1 MIYMRPIADT
11 PHFETQ
17 SGNLGVLAAAATGL
31 NEFILHKGADA
42 AYIFD
47 TNGVH
52 PDLLN
57 SPTLSIQLPNYCQ
70 MLEQAAFL
78 SGCDNFGLEY
88 GQQFQPKSLGL
99 IGYIG
104 LCSPDLASALRNI
117 ANYFHFHQKDT
128 LMQFVEHQDCWR
140 IDYQVQHGAILC
152 RRQDAELTL
161 GMLMNVIRGVLGQN
175 YSPRAVHFEHS
186 RPIQWQEHRKLFNAP
201 VYFEQ
206 PYNSILIKKSDTYVK
221 MPDADPILLKVIQD
235 TLKLLN
241 QNQQRQDIVNQTRSR
256 IQISLSK
263 GEPCLDRIA
272 NDLHM
277 STTCFIRK
285 LKSEGTNFTKL
296 VDSVRCE
303 MAENYIKQPH
313 IQISEIAF
321 LLGYSELSA
330 FSRAFKR
337 WFHITPR
344 QWRH

>member
-1 MIYMRPIADT
+1 MIQIHPFANT
-11 PHFETQ
+11 SLFEINT
-17 SGNLGVLAAAATGL
+17 GNQGVLSAAAAGL
-31 NEFILHKGADA
+31 NEFILNKGADA

-47 TNGVH
+47 KNGVH

-70 MLEQAAFL
+70 MLEQAASL

-104 LCSPDLASALRNI
+104 LCSPNLASALQNI

-128 LMQFVEHQDCWR
+128 LMQFVAQDDCWR

-161 GMLMNVIRGVLGQN
+161 GMIMNVIRGVLGQN
-175 YSPRAVHFEHS
+175 YSPRAVHFEHA

-201 VYFEQ
+201 VFFEQ
-206 PYNSILIKKSDTYVK
+206 PYNSIVIKKSDTYTP

-241 QNQQRQDIVNQTRSR
+241 QNNQRQDLLNQARSR
-256 IQISLSK
+256 IQLSLSQ
-263 GEPCLDRIA
+263 GEPCLEQIA
-272 NDLHM
+272 TELNM
-277 STTCFIRK
+277 SNTCFIRK
-285 LKSEGTNFTKL
+285 LKIEGTNFSKL

-303 MAENYIKQPH
+303 LAKNYMAQTH

-337 WFHITPR
+337 WFNITPR